1 MASIVR
7 ERQRVELEHWN
18 LFFQWKE
25 HPGSGY
31 SFECDSKGNILEP
44 SPERVQR
51 LAECRV
57 NPGLAAPILQ
67 SWIQRYYDPAVLKC
81 DCGSEHALIDQ
92 NRMGD
97 SCCECG
103 QWYNAVGQ
111 QLIPPTQWGED
122 TGERFDER
130 GFFVE

>member
-1 MASIVR
+1 MSRIIR
-7 ERQRVELEHWN
+7 TRQRVEEPKWN
-18 LFFQWKE
+18 LFFQWKD

-31 SFECDSKGNILEP
+31 SFDCDAAGNLLEP
-44 SPERVQR
+44 TPERIQR
-51 LAECRV
+51 VADCRE
-57 NPGLAAPILQ
+57 NPGLAPPVIQ
-67 SWIQRYYDPAVLKC
+67 SWVQRYYEPALIQC
-81 DCGSEHALIDQ
+81 DCKREHALVDQ
-92 NRMGD
+92 NGMGD

-130 GFFVE
+130 GYLVE